1 LLFVERSS
9 SSPGSA
15 GNPIHIDELLSTNDN
30 TDSPLSSIYEHYD
43 DCGNF
48 YTNVEEVPSA
58 SVWRPEPSLDI
69 PLMVPP
75 TLDQH
80 LILLALQG
88 LLDPAEP
95 TYQHGNV
102 HAICGQR
109 RVRTE
114 GDKRKKQY
122 RVIYSNTD
130 IDDPELCL
138 TTNNTNWI
146 SYSDLIAN
154 PDLRDSATGIA
165 TYYLKHRI
173 PSTLR

>member
-1 LLFVERSS
+1 
-9 SSPGSA
+9 
-15 GNPIHIDELLSTNDN
+15 
-30 TDSPLSSIYEHYD
+30 
-43 DCGNF
+43 
-48 YTNVEEVPSA
+48 
-58 SVWRPEPSLDI
+58 
-69 PLMVPP
+69 MVPP

-138 TTNNTNWI
+138 TANNTNWI

-154 PDLRDSATGIA
+154 PDLRELYDRYRNLLPQAPNTIDFTLIVRRYPSRTTQFNSANVEYNFRPTWA
-165 TYYLKHRI
+165 RMLQNRY
-173 PSTLR
+173 